1 MPVNFS
7 YHATTGQSV
16 KEAAEKVKQILQ
28 VKGFGTLWE
37 LNIPEKLKEKGVMY
51 NRGAIILEVCNP
63 QRAKE
68 ALEANKEAI
77 YFLPCKIA
85 VYEGDNQTVI
95 GMIRPS
101 MMMDLLNDETL
112 KDFAAEVERVLI
124 ETIDEATL

>member
-1 MPVNFS
+1 MNSS
-7 YHATTGQSV
+7 YSATTAKSV
-16 KEAAEKVKQILQ
+16 KEAAEKLKQSLQ

-37 LNIPEKLKEKGVMY
+37 LNIPEKLSEKGVDY
-51 NRGAIILEVCNP
+51 NREAVILEVCNP

-85 VYEGDNQTVI
+85 VYEGDSQTVI

-101 MMMDLLNDETL
+101 MMMDLLHDEAL
-112 KDFAAEVERVLI
+112 GDFAVEVERILI
-124 ETIDEATL
+124 EAIDEAAL